1 MDQRGADSSGES
13 RGASALNARS
23 NVCVMTAT
31 SRPDELEDIQVD
43 LDRPWNVVVWN
54 DPVNLMTYVV
64 YVFRK
69 LFGFS
74 KEKATRLMLQVHNDG
89 RAIVATGPREKMEMD
104 CFRLHNHG
112 LWATMERA

>member
-1 MDQRGADSSGES
+1 
-13 RGASALNARS
+13 
-23 NVCVMTAT
+23 MTTAP
-31 SRPDELEDIQVD
+31 RHDEFGDIQVD

-104 CFRLHNHG
+104 CFRLHGHG
-112 LWATMERA
+112 LWATMERV